1 MKTRALRNAISIALF
16 ATLYGQAGTAPA
28 REAGAAR
35 AVPGAGQGATPRQAP
50 PVDEDAGQGAGAPR
64 AAAAAA
70 TPPADA
76 TTELETVTVTGTR
89 IRGGTTPSPVIA
101 IDSEQIRQEG
111 FSTLGEVVRSLPQNF
126 NGGQNPGVVSAT
138 GSGNLYN
145 QNAGGGS
152 SLNLRGIGPDA
163 TLTLLNGR
171 RLAYGGLMQA
181 VDISAIPLAAVE
193 RIDIV
198 ADGASAIYG
207 SDAVA
212 GVGNVVLKRDM
223 DGGVVSARYGRAG
236 DGGLDTREYDATA
249 GAVWNDGGLIATY
262 RHTRIDP
269 INASER
275 SYTQHMARPFV
286 LYPGGTT
293 RSALLSGYQW
303 LGESTE
309 LRLDA
314 LRTERDQ
321 VYYQTGRGLYYDQR
335 SDGTAWFLA
344 PSLEIGLAHGWTLQA
359 GAVRARD
366 QNTGRAWLVANG
378 GGTPRLVSGVC
389 RCNESRSY
397 EISAEGPLLQLGAG
411 EARLA
416 VGAGYRSNE
425 LVNRNLLAGT
435 QVHSEDS
442 SRFAYAETSVPLIG
456 ASMAVPFARR
466 LELTAAARMEDYDSF
481 GRVTTPK
488 LGLIY
493 APGRDVTLKVSW
505 GRSFKAPTLNERYGN
520 LVAYLV
526 PPSMIGGTG
535 YGADDAVLLSWG
547 SNPRLG
553 PERATTRSVSL
564 AFHPEH
570 VPGLQADLTWFD
582 IDYRERVVQ
591 PFAAFGQVLSD
602 PAVAEFLDFAPTREQ
617 QAALLATYAGG
628 FYNWTGKPYDP
639 DTVVVIGRGEYVNAR
654 TQRIRGLD
662 LSGSYGRALG
672 RGRLDLR
679 GSASWL
685 DSAQQNTPG
694 QAAFDLAGTI
704 FYPAR
709 VRGRLGLVWTAAG
722 FTVSSFANHTG
733 GVSYPALRQDLA
745 SFNTFDLAL
754 QYATARRG
762 GTGPGFEIGVSVQNL
777 FDRAPPLYRP
787 LAPTDVPY
795 DSTNASAIGRYAS
808 ITVSAH
814 W

>member
-1 MKTRALRNAISIALF
+1 MKTSALRNAISIALF
-16 ATLYGQAGTAPA
+16 ATLSGNAGNALAQEPPPDAGRT
-28 REAGAAR
+28 EAGQQD
-35 AVPGAGQGATPRQAP
+35 GAGQGSATAP
-50 PVDEDAGQGAGAPR
+50 APSKPASR
-64 AAAAAA
+64 KEPAA
-70 TPPADA
+70 
-76 TTELETVTVTGTR
+76 TELETVTVTGTR
-89 IRGGTTPSPVIA
+89 IRGGTTPSPVIG
-101 IDSEQIRQEG
+101 IGSEQIRQEG
-111 FSTLGEVVRSLPQNF
+111 FNDLGEVVRSLPQNF
-126 NGGQNPGVVSAT
+126 SGGQNPGVVSAT

-181 VDISAIPLAAVE
+181 VDVSAIPVAAVE

-223 DGGVVSARYGRAG
+223 DGGVVSARYGRAS

-249 GAVWNDGGLIATY
+249 GAAWNDGGLIATY

-269 INASER
+269 IDASER

-293 RSALLSGYQW
+293 RSALVSAYQW
-303 LGESTE
+303 LGERTE

-344 PSLEIGLAHGWTLQA
+344 PSLEVGLAQGWTLQA
-359 GAVRARD
+359 SAVRARD
-366 QNTGRAWLVANG
+366 ENTGRAWLVANG
-378 GGTPRLVSGVC
+378 GSEPRLVSGVC

-397 EISAEGPLLQLGAG
+397 EISAEGPFLQLDAG

-416 VGAGYRSNE
+416 VGAGYRSNA
-425 LVNRNLLAGT
+425 LLNRNLLT
-435 QVHSEDS
+435 RTRVRSEDS

-456 ASMAVPFARR
+456 AGMAVPFARR

-493 APGRDVTLKVSW
+493 APGRDFTVKASW
-505 GRSFKAPTLNERYGN
+505 GRSFKAPTLNERYGT

-526 PPSMIGGTG
+526 PPAMIGGTG

-553 PERATTRSVSL
+553 PERATTRTVSL
-564 AFHPEH
+564 AFHPDR

-591 PFAAFGQVLSD
+591 PFAAFAQVLSD
-602 PAVAEFLDFAPTREQ
+602 PAVAEFLAFSPTREQ
-617 QAALLATYAGG
+617 QANLLATYSGG

-654 TQRIRGLD
+654 TQRIRGFD

-694 QAAFDLAGTI
+694 QAPFDLAGTI
-704 FYPAR
+704 FYPAK
-709 VRGRLGLVWTAAG
+709 VRGRLGLVWTAGG

-733 GVSYPALRQDLA
+733 GVAYPALRQELA

-754 QYATARRG
+754 QYATARRSA
-762 GTGPGFEIGVSVQNL
+762 TGSGFEIALSVQNL
-777 FDRAPPLYRP
+777 LDRAPPLYRP
-787 LAPTDVPY
+787 LAATDVPY
-795 DSTNASAIGRYAS
+795 DSTNASAVGRYAS
-808 ITVSAH
+808 ITVSRR

>member
-1 MKTRALRNAISIALF
+1 MKTSALRNAISIALF
-16 ATLYGQAGTAPA
+16 ATLSGNAGNALAQEPPPDAGRT
-28 REAGAAR
+28 EAGQQD
-35 AVPGAGQGATPRQAP
+35 GAGQGSATAP
-50 PVDEDAGQGAGAPR
+50 APSKPAPR
-64 AAAAAA
+64 KEPAA
-70 TPPADA
+70 
-76 TTELETVTVTGTR
+76 TELETVTVTGTR
-89 IRGGTTPSPVIA
+89 IRGGTTPSPVIG
-101 IDSEQIRQEG
+101 IGSEQIRQEG
-111 FSTLGEVVRSLPQNF
+111 FSDLGEVVRSLPQNF
-126 NGGQNPGVVSAT
+126 SGGQNPGVVSAT

-181 VDISAIPLAAVE
+181 VDVSAIPVAAVE
-193 RIDIV
+193 RIDVV

-223 DGGVVSARYGRAG
+223 DGGVVSARYGRAS

-249 GAVWNDGGLIATY
+249 GAAWNDGGLIATY

-269 INASER
+269 IDASER

-293 RSALLSGYQW
+293 RSALVSAYQW
-303 LGESTE
+303 LGERTE

-359 GAVRARD
+359 SAVRARD
-366 QNTGRAWLVANG
+366 ENTGRAWLVANG
-378 GGTPRLVSGVC
+378 GSEPRLVSGVC

-397 EISAEGPLLQLGAG
+397 EISAEGPFLQLDAG

-416 VGAGYRSNE
+416 VGAGYRSNA
-425 LVNRNLLAGT
+425 LLNRNLLT
-435 QVHSEDS
+435 RTRVRSEDS

-456 ASMAVPFARR
+456 AGMAVPFARR

-493 APGRDVTLKVSW
+493 APGRDFTVKASW
-505 GRSFKAPTLNERYGN
+505 GRSFKAPTLNERYGT

-526 PPSMIGGTG
+526 PPAMIGGTG

-553 PERATTRSVSL
+553 PERATTRTISL
-564 AFHPEH
+564 AFHPDR

-591 PFAAFGQVLSD
+591 PFAAFAQVLSD
-602 PAVAEFLDFAPTREQ
+602 PAVAEFLAFSPTREQ
-617 QAALLATYAGG
+617 QANLLATYSGG

-654 TQRIRGLD
+654 TQRIRGFD

-694 QAAFDLAGTI
+694 QAPFDLAGTI
-704 FYPAR
+704 FYPAK
-709 VRGRLGLVWTAAG
+709 VRGRLGLVWAAG
-722 FTVSSFANHTG
+722 GFTASSFANHTG
-733 GVSYPALRQDLA
+733 GVTYPALRQELA

-754 QYATARRG
+754 QYATARRSA
-762 GTGPGFEIGVSVQNL
+762 TGSGFEIALSVQNL
-777 FDRAPPLYRP
+777 LDRAPPLYRP
-787 LAPTDVPY
+787 LAATDVPY
-795 DSTNASAIGRYAS
+795 DSTNASAVGRYAS
-808 ITVSAH
+808 ITVSRR

>member
-16 ATLYGQAGTAPA
+16 ATLHGHAATLPNPEPLPGSPDADAQQDSAQ
-28 REAGAAR
+28 RED
-35 AVPGAGQGATPRQAP
+35 VAGQGA
-50 PVDEDAGQGAGAPR
+50 
-64 AAAAAA
+64 AAAGTLPVQDAAA
-70 TPPADA
+70 
-76 TTELETVTVTGTR
+76 TELETVTVTGTR
-89 IRGGTTPSPVIA
+89 LRGGITPSPVIA
-101 IDSEQIRQEG
+101 IGSERIRQEG

-138 GSGNLYN
+138 GSGNMYN

-181 VDISAIPLAAVE
+181 VDISAIPVAAVE
-193 RIDIV
+193 RVDIV

-212 GVGNVVLKRDM
+212 GVGNVILKRDM
-223 DGGVVSARYGRAG
+223 EGAVLSARYGRAG
-236 DGGLDTREYDATA
+236 GGGLDTREYDATA
-249 GAVWNDGGLIATY
+249 GTTWKDGGLIATF
-262 RHTRIDP
+262 RDTRVDP
-269 INASER
+269 IDAGER
-275 SYTQHMARPFV
+275 PYTQHMARPFV
-286 LYPGGTT
+286 LYPGGST
-293 RSALLSGYQW
+293 RSGLVSAYQW
-303 LGESTE
+303 LGERTE

-321 VYYQTGRGLYYDQR
+321 VYYQTGRGLHYDQR
-335 SDGTAWFLA
+335 SDSTAWFLA
-344 PSLEIGLAHGWTLQA
+344 PSLEVGLAHGWTLQA

-366 QNTGRAWLVANG
+366 ENIGRAWRVVDAG
-378 GGTPRLVSGVC
+378 GDPRQVSGVC

-397 EISAEGPLLQLGAG
+397 EIGAEGPLLALDAG
-411 EARLA
+411 EVRLA

-425 LVNRNLLAGT
+425 LLNRNLLSNA
-435 QVHSEDS
+435 QARSQDS
-442 SRFAYAETSVPLIG
+442 SRFAYAEANVPLLG
-456 ASMAVPFARR
+456 AGTAAPARR

-488 LGLIY
+488 LGLLY
-493 APGRDVTLKVSW
+493 SPGRDVTLKASW
-505 GRSFKAPTLNERYGN
+505 GRSFKAPTLNERYGS

-526 PPSMIGGTG
+526 PPAMIGGTG
-535 YGADDAVLLSWG
+535 YGAGDAVLLSWG

-553 PERATTRSVSL
+553 PERATTRTVSL
-564 AFHPEH
+564 AFHPDR

-602 PAVAEFLDFAPTREQ
+602 PAVAGFLEFSPTLEQ
-617 QAALLATYAGG
+617 QAALLATYSGG

-639 DTVVVIGRGEYVNAR
+639 ATVVVIGRGEYVNAR
-654 TQRIRGLD
+654 TQRIKGLD
-662 LSGSYGRALG
+662 LSGAYARALG
-672 RGRLDLR
+672 RGHLDLR

-685 DSAQQNTPG
+685 DSTQQNTPG
-694 QAAFDLAGTI
+694 QAPFDLAGTI

-709 VRGRLGLVWTAAG
+709 LRGRLGLVWNDGG
-722 FTVSSFANHTG
+722 FTASSFANYTG
-733 GVSYPALRQDLA
+733 GATYPALRQDLA
-745 SFNTFDLAL
+745 SFTTFDLAL
-754 QYATARRG
+754 QYSTARRNN
-762 GTGPGFEIGVSVQNL
+762 TRAGFEVALSVQNL
-777 FDRAPPLYRP
+777 LDRAPPLYRP
-787 LAPTDVPY
+787 AAATDVPY

-808 ITVSAH
+808 LTVSRR